1 MSKFLSILSV
11 TISSFLTTTGVANA
25 QQVTVEITRIS
36 DSGVGDKI
44 GTVIVSEGKN
54 GVSFKV
60 AVSGLPQGQ
69 RGFHVHEKG
78 DCGPAMKDGK
88 MTAGVAAGAHYDPE
102 GKKSHKGPKGAG
114 HKGDLPALNASAK
127 GDVNQAVTAP
137 HLKLAD
143 VQGRSLVIHEGG
155 DNYSDTPES
164 GGGKGR
170 IACGV
175 IPKQ

>member
-1 MSKFLSILSV
+1 
-11 TISSFLTTTGVANA
+11 
-25 QQVTVEITRIS
+25 
-36 DSGVGDKI
+36 
-44 GTVIVSEGKN
+44 
-54 GVSFKV
+54 
-60 AVSGLPQGQ
+60 
-69 RGFHVHEKG
+69 
-78 DCGPAMKDGK
+78 
-88 MTAGVAAGAHYDPE
+88 MTAGIAAGQHYDPE

-175 IPKQ
+175 IPRVESSLFRTFGLGRAAAGPGSGGDGAHLLVLQQFHVQVSLGRPFAAGDVAQPRRGQVQCRLPVGEGADDTRSPADLAQDAL